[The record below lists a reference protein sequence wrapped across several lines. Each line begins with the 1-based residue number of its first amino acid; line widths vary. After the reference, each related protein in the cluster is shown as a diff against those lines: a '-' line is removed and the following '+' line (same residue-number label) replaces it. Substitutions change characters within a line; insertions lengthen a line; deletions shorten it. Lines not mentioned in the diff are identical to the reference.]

1 MEKLYQGEFSPKG
14 LSPLPLAFVGDGVY
28 ELLVREHLLAQGNCP
43 VKKLNSRKVELVRCQ
58 FQAQALERLWPRLT
72 GEEQEVALRGRN
84 AHVGHVPKNANVAD
98 YHGATA
104 LEALFGYLYLG
115 GEGVPPAGAVC
126 PGDGRTLRK
135 AVAHE
140 GEESPYLAAGRA
152 VYAGGFGGVRCRGKR
167 LYSAQ

>member
-43 VKKLNSRKVELVRCQ
+43 VKKLNSRTVELVRCQ

-115 GEGVPPAGAVC
+115 GEVS
-126 PGDGRTLRK
+126 RLRELFGL
-135 AVAHE
+135 VM
-140 GEESPYLAAGRA
+140 EEL
-152 VYAGGFGGVRCRGKR
+152 
-167 LYSAQ
+167 